1 LQLLTVDTEQ
11 LGIPETDY
19 SSVVTM
25 PSGEF
30 QKICRDLNTLG
41 DTVSIA
47 TTKDGV
53 RFSVTGELG
62 TGNISLKPTDAADAK
77 VIPSYAKCV

>member
-1 LQLLTVDTEQ
+1 
-11 LGIPETDY
+11 
-19 SSVVTM
+19 
-25 PSGEF
+25 
-30 QKICRDLNTLG
+30 LNTLG